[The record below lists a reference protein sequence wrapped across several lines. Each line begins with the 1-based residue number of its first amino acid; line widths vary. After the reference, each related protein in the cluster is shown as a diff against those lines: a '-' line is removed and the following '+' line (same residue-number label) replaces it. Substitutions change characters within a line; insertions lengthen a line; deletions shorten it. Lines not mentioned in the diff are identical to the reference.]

1 VFTLTDDV
9 FDNLSD
15 MIDFLS
21 SYFQQGV
28 LVHVYVPVHNNLD
41 FEVFYDTT
49 YVKLVRVVKKM
60 KYITFSFDQSLG
72 ILSYQD
78 KIMTEKQQ
86 LKFNSNVLM
95 PILNAFE
102 KNNYDVNHISL

>member
-1 VFTLTDDV
+1 MTDDV

-21 SYFQQGV
+21 FYFQQGV
-28 LVHVYVPVHNNLD
+28 LVHVYVPVHVNLD
-41 FEVFYDTT
+41 LEVFYDTT

-60 KYITFSFDQSLG
+60 KYSTFSFDQSLG

-95 PILNAFE
+95 PIHNAFE

>member
-1 VFTLTDDV
+1 M

-21 SYFQQGV
+21 SYYQEGV
-28 LVHVYVPVHNNLD
+28 LVHVYVPVHDNLD
-41 FEVFYDTT
+41 FEVFYDLA
-49 YVKLVRVVKKM
+49 YVKVVMVLKKV
-60 KYITFSFDQSLG
+60 KYSTFSFDQSLG
-72 ILSYQD
+72 ILTYQD

>member
-1 VFTLTDDV
+1 MTDDM

-21 SYFQQGV
+21 SYYQEGV
-28 LVHVYVPVHNNLD
+28 LVHVYVPVHDNLD
-41 FEVFYDTT
+41 FEVFYDLA
-49 YVKLVRVVKKM
+49 YVKVVMVLKKV
-60 KYITFSFDQSLG
+60 KYSTFSFDQSLG
-72 ILSYQD
+72 ILTYQD

>member
-1 VFTLTDDV
+1 M

-21 SYFQQGV
+21 SYFQEGV
-28 LVHVYVPVHNNLD
+28 LVHVYVPVHDNLD
-41 FEVFYDTT
+41 FEVFYDME
-49 YVKLVRVVKKM
+49 YVKVVMVLKKV
-60 KYITFSFDQSLG
+60 KYSTFSFDQSLG

-78 KIMTEKQQ
+78 KIMTEEQQ
-86 LKFNSNVLM
+86 LKFNSNVLI

-102 KNNYDVNHISL
+102 KNNYDVNHISS

>member
-1 VFTLTDDV
+1 M

-21 SYFQQGV
+21 SYFQEGV
-28 LVHVYVPVHNNLD
+28 LVHVYVPVHDNLD
-41 FEVFYDTT
+41 FEVFYDTA
-49 YVKLVRVVKKM
+49 YVKVVMVLKKV
-60 KYITFSFDQSLG
+60 KYSTFSFDQSLG

-78 KIMTEKQQ
+78 KIMTEEQQ
-86 LKFNSNVLM
+86 LKFNSNVLI

-102 KNNYDVNHISL
+102 KNNYDVNHISS